1 MYNLIIIL
9 VWIIVI
15 NPVST
20 KYQMSKFLNQM
31 ITKIICNIIWINLLS
46 KIPFKIK
53 KIKKEL
59 KNKFE
64 NNQNEIPKP
73 VININNKNSMLNNLF
88 EFFKNS

>member
-31 ITKIICNIIWINLLS
+31 ITKIICKIIWINLLS

-53 KIKKEL
+53 KIKEEL

-64 NNQNEIPKP
+64 NNKNEISKA
-73 VININNKNSMLNNLF
+73 VININNNNSMLNNNML
-88 EFFKNS
+88 NN